1 MIILRLAMDD
11 KLFLRI
17 SGKNEFVKDTLE
29 MISAPGKGRELPSEF
44 WWN

>member
-29 MISAPGKGRELPSEF
+29 VISAPGKGLELRSEF
-44 WWN
+44 RLN